1 VTIPATSN
9 SSLTGSY
16 YLWIKVGTLSDVAG
30 NTSAVKTS
38 AVFKFDNTVPTGSLS
53 FTGSLGTSG
62 SNNDNVYVT
71 GSSWG
76 TTPYASASSSD
87 GHSGVK
93 TSSLS
98 CTSSNTNVAT
108 VSNTGTKTNITVK
121 SRKGSANNYHYL
133 QEVATISCTLTVTDN
148 AGNSKSFSLSKLA
161 GNGWYSSGKFNCS
174 TGKPGG
180 YSNWYYSN
188 GLNKTL
194 GWIYTYH
201 PMLKTNIYYYTNSS
215 GLMLK
220 GWQQIGGT
228 WYYLN
233 DWCAYR
239 VNYKTSSN
247 YDYPDGGMIWNDTLI
262 RVSDNAKWT
271 FNSNGA
277 CTSGSGC

>member
-1 VTIPATSN
+1 
-9 SSLTGSY
+9 GSY

-38 AVFKFDNTVPTGSLS
+38 AVFKFDNTVPTGSIS

-62 SNNDNVYVT
+62 SNSDNVYVT

-148 AGNSKSFSLSKLA
+148 AGNSKSVSLSKLA
-161 GNGWYSSGKFNCS
+161 GNGWYPSGKFNCP
-174 TGKPGG
+174 TGKADN
-180 YSNWYYSN
+180 YRNWYYSN
-188 GLNKTL
+188 GLNKAI

-201 PMLKTNIYYYTNSS
+201 PTLKTNIYYYTNSS

-220 GWQQIGGT
+220 GWQQIGGI

-239 VNYKTSSN
+239 VTYKTSSN
-247 YDYPDGGMIWNDTLI
+247 YSYPDGGMIWSDTLI
-262 RVSDNAKWT
+262 RISDNAKWT
-271 FNSNGA
+271 FDSNGK